1 MQQLNYGQQRGR
13 RCMPLTRRILRLRQL
28 AKGDSHM
35 RDRLLGGSRFT
46 RQDVIDVTGVAQ
58 HQLHN
63 WVSRNWLTLSGEQN
77 PGKGRRRLYAGSDII
92 NVAFGLEL
100 QPFGL
105 MQVADRLART
115 QQVTRRA
122 YGMLLDANF
131 ESGRAFA
138 IVPCGEGD
146 WRYVAFGPGT
156 ARSGHDFCAAVIV
169 DLDRII
175 LETLERLMSLEMG
188 EQLPGGRP
196 DRGTGT
202 GRDATDDAQVWSGEL
217 ITEDIGDEYF
227 MNSGRSASF

>member
-1 MQQLNYGQQRGR
+1 
-13 RCMPLTRRILRLRQL
+13 MPLTHRIIRLRQL
-28 AKGDSHM
+28 AKGESQM
-35 RDRLLGGSRFT
+35 RETLLGEARFT
-46 RQDVIDVTGVAQ
+46 RQNVFDVTGVAQ

-92 NVAFGLEL
+92 DVAFGLEL

-122 YGMLLDANF
+122 YGMLLDVNF

-138 IVPCGEGD
+138 IVPNGEGD

-175 LETLERLMSLEMG
+175 LETLERLMSVSMG
-188 EQLPGGRP
+188 EQLAPARP
-196 DRGTGT
+196 DRAAGTD
-202 GRDATDDAQVWSGEL
+202 REARDDAQVWSGEL
-217 ITEDIGDEYF
+217 IAEDIGDEYL
-227 MNSGRSASF
+227 MNSGRSANFS